1 MAKTA
6 LLSANT
12 RSVAGKGAARS
23 LRRGGKV
30 PAVVY
35 GRGRNAE
42 SLELDAVALERL
54 LTKVRAGNTILDVT
68 VADRP
73 PIKALIREIQ
83 RNPVR
88 PSDIL
93 HVDLYEVH
101 ADEQIAV
108 EVPLKFVGTAE
119 GVRNSGGVFEAAL
132 HQIEIKVL
140 PGDIPEFVE
149 VDVTTLGLGQSRHV
163 SDLVAG
169 KFEIMTDGAVTICL
183 VVTPKAEEVAPA
195 AVADAVP
202 SSEPE
207 LIRKPKAS
215 DEEEGAKKD

>member
-23 LRRGGKV
+23 LRRAGKV

-132 HQIEIKVL
+132 HHIEIKVL

-195 AVADAVP
+195 VVADAVP

>member
-1 MAKTA
+1 MAKAA

>member
-1 MAKTA
+1 MAKAA

-23 LRRGGKV
+23 LRRIGKI

-35 GRGRNAE
+35 GRGRVAE

-68 VADRP
+68 VADRQ

-101 ADEQIAV
+101 ADELIAV

-149 VDVTTLGLGQSRHV
+149 VDVTTLSLGQSRHV

-183 VVTPKAEEVAPA
+183 VVAPKAEEVAPA
-195 AVADAVP
+195 AVADATP

-207 LIRKPKAS
+207 LIRKPKTS